1 MKKLKI
7 GIAGLN
13 RGACAGTAVLARS
26 EFVEIT
32 AICDIDKDVLKKRMD
47 SFGAADAGQQEKSG
61 VSYNRF
67 TGQAFSSFEELIRC
81 PDVDAVYL
89 ATPIPTHAE
98 LAVAAMKAGKH
109 VLSEVICA
117 TDIADCERI
126 LKTIRET
133 GRKYMMAENYCFIRP
148 WSIVMNMVKAGL
160 FGEVFYAE
168 GNYLMDF
175 TGRAGYPYIGG
186 WRQNIYHM
194 HQGHVYITHSLGPL
208 TMLFNEPLSKVS
220 CMGSGQY
227 PRSWGLRADNTSTL
241 NIRTQSGKLIHLRQ
255 DFLSPRPH
263 DFLYYAF
270 QGTKGAFEGS
280 HSYHGAFQKDPVKM
294 DQRVYIPGL
303 CRPGEW
309 RDLEDFADEFLPDWW
324 KAIPEEIRDN
334 GYDGGVP
341 HLFDEFAKAVLED
354 RPVPIPPEVSLNW
367 TAAGIL
373 SEKSSQLDGVPVDI
387 PSFQ

>member
-13 RGACAGTAVLARS
+13 RGAVAGAAAFANS
-26 EFVEIT
+26 EFIEIT
-32 AICDIDKDVLKKRMD
+32 AICDVDKDLLAKRKEV
-47 SFGAADAGQQEKSG
+47 FGTADAGQ
-61 VSYNRF
+61 
-67 TGQAFSSFEELIRC
+67 TGKDGAKYRKFEGKTFDSFEELLAC
-81 PDVDAVYL
+81 SDVEAVYL

-98 LAVAAMKAGKH
+98 LAVKALEAGKH

-117 TDIADCERI
+117 TDIGDCRRI
-126 LKTIRET
+126 LDAIKHT
-133 GRKYMMAENYCFIRP
+133 GKKYMMAENYCFIRP
-148 WSIVMNMVKAGL
+148 WSIAMNMVKAGL
-160 FGEVFYAE
+160 FGEIFYAE

-175 TGRAGYPYIGG
+175 TGRVGYPYIGG
-186 WRQNIYHM
+186 WRQNVYHM

-208 TMLFNEPLSKVS
+208 TMLFNEPMAKVS

-227 PRSWGLRADNTSTL
+227 PRFWGLRADNTSTL

-280 HSYHGAFQKDPVKM
+280 HSYYGAFEKDPVKM

-303 CRPGEW
+303 CKPGEW
-309 RDLEDFADEFLPDWW
+309 RDLEEFADEFLPDWW
-324 KAIPEEIRDN
+324 KAIPQEIRN
-334 GYDGGVP
+334 NSYDGGVP
-341 HLFDEFAKAVLED
+341 RMFDEFAKAVQED

-367 TAAGIL
+367 TATGIL
-373 SEKSSQLDGVPVDI
+373 SEKSAQLDGVPVDI
-387 PSFQ
+387 PSFL